1 MPFDVVTD
9 QHRRRALVLLFVVAL
24 FNYGDRNMMG
34 VLVPAIKADLQL
46 TDTQLGFITGIA
58 FSLFYALMGI
68 PIARLADTIS
78 RRAVVSV
85 ALAVWSAMTV
95 ACGLAQNFTQLAL
108 SRVLVGVGEA
118 GATPPSHAI
127 IADLFPKPKRALALS
142 VFALGSPVGVIVA
155 YLLGAWITQNYG
167 WRMTLFAFGIPGVLA
182 AAVIYY
188 FLPEPPR
195 GHSDRDENGQPPPP
209 PAKMGE
215 ALRLLISKPAF
226 RHNAIASGL
235 FAFLWFALLSWA
247 PSFYTRT
254 HTMPLSEVGA
264 WLSLA
269 LGVSQLIGTF
279 SGGVLGDR
287 LARKDVRW
295 YARFCGVVML
305 LSAPFYVG
313 VFLWPTPLGSLL
325 ALFFPVMLSVMQSGP
340 QHWVTQAVAGPRMRA
355 TATALYLLMTNL
367 IAGLG
372 AQTVGILS
380 DQLRPSYGDKSLG
393 IALLGVALVFSVWSA
408 LHFFLAARTLKEDI
422 ATS

>member
-1 MPFDVVTD
+1 MPLTAITD
-9 QHRRRALVLLFVVAL
+9 SQRRRALALLFMVAL

-46 TDTQLGFITGIA
+46 SDTQLGFITGIA
-58 FSLFYALMGI
+58 FTLFYALMGI
-68 PIARLADTIS
+68 PIARLADTVS
-78 RRAVVSV
+78 RRGVVSV

-95 ACGLAQNFTQLAL
+95 ACGLAQNFTQMAV
-108 SRVLVGVGEA
+108 SRLLVGIGEA

-127 IADLFPKPKRALALS
+127 LADLFPKTQRGLALS

-167 WRMTLFAFGIPGVLA
+167 WRTTLFAFGLPGIIA
-182 AAVIYY
+182 AFVVYR
-188 FLPEPPR
+188 FLPDPER
-195 GHSDRDENGQPPPP
+195 GHSDRFDGSEAPP

-254 HTMPLSEVGA
+254 HAMSLTEVGA

-269 LGVSQLIGTF
+269 LGVSQFIGTVI
-279 SGGVLGDR
+279 GGVCGDR
-287 LARKDVRW
+287 LARRDVRW
-295 YARFCGVVML
+295 YAWFCSLVMV
-305 LSAPFYVG
+305 LSAPFYVA
-313 VFLWPTPLGSLL
+313 VFLWPTPMGSLL
-325 ALFFPVMLSVMQSGP
+325 ALFLPVMLSVMQSGP
-340 QHWVTQAVAGPRMRA
+340 QHWITQAVAGGRMRA
-355 TATALYLLMTNL
+355 TATALYLLITNL

-380 DQLRPSYGDKSLG
+380 DQLRPAYGENSLG
-393 IALLGVALVFSVWSA
+393 IALLGVALVASIWSA
-408 LHFFLAARTLKEDI
+408 LHFFLAARTLQNDI
-422 ATS
+422 SKI